1 MRNGLSESFIG
12 HSPAFFRHRKQD
24 TGERLTFI
32 LGWRKFIFS
41 TKAREFLLTVI
52 CARAQQEGRSKS
64 GDIKWGAE
72 KSIGDPRVQ
81 VLSKNLLWVHS

>member
-32 LGWRKFIFS
+32 LGYES
-41 TKAREFLLTVI
+41 SEFLLTVI